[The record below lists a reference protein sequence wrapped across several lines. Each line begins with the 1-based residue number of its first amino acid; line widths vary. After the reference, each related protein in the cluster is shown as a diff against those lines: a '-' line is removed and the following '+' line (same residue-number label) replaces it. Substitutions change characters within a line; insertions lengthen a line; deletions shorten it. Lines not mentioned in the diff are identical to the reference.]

1 MGDFFSGLF
10 FLILLREMVIILK
23 AVSKANDQLV
33 KIYLLKNFILSRY
46 VFLLFLLFL
55 VLSFVG
61 FTSELIW
68 VFLYVFVFIL
78 IRSFF
83 EITIIF
89 FMGVIFLLLN
99 NIWAAF
105 CFCLFVMIYTMCV
118 VSVKERR
125 YVNWLR

>member
-78 IRSFF
+78 IRSLF